1 MARSILELRGLGKE
15 VWRGIE
21 AADYVRTER
30 ESWNDRM
37 SPLDEAVNLLDLEE
51 PARRVL
57 PRMAY
62 DYYASGAAD
71 EITLRDNRAAFDRRR
86 IAYRV
91 LAGVGERDLATTVL
105 GERVAMPVLVAPTAF
120 HKLAHPEGEAATARG
135 AGAAGTVMV
144 LSTLSN
150 TPVEEVLAAATGP
163 VWFQLYVY
171 RDRGA
176 TRALVERVEAAGCRA
191 LVLTVD
197 APLLGRRERDVRN
210 RFHLPDGLAVANL
223 LAEGYGALPAAET
236 GSGLAGYVSDLLDP
250 NLTWDDLDWLA
261 ATTKL
266 PLLVKGIV
274 RPDDAVRAAEHGV
287 AGIVVS
293 NHGGRQLDTSIATLD
308 ALPPIAGALARRP
321 GPAPELLLDGGV
333 RRGTDVL
340 KALAL
345 GARAVLVGRPV
356 LWGLALGGAEG
367 VARVLAMLRTE
378 LDLAM
383 ALAGARTVGGIT
395 PDLVVATA

>member
-1 MARSILELRGLGKE
+1 M
-15 VWRGIE
+15 
-21 AADYVRTER
+21 
-30 ESWNDRM
+30 N
-37 SPLDEAVNLLDLEE
+37 PLDEAVSLLELEE

-57 PRMAY
+57 PRMVY

-91 LAGVGERDLATTVL
+91 LAGVGERDLATSVL
-105 GERVAMPVLVAPTAF
+105 GTPVSMPVLVAPTAF
-120 HKLAHPEGEAATARG
+120 HRLAHPDGEAATARG

-150 TPVEEVLAAATGP
+150 TPVEEVLAAAAGP

-210 RFHLPDGLAVANL
+210 RFHLPDGLSVANL
-223 LAEGYGALPAAET
+223 LAEGYGALPAAEA
-236 GSGLAGYVSDLLDP
+236 GSGLAGYVNDLMDP
-250 NLTWDDLDWLA
+250 NLTWDDLDRLA
-261 ATTKL
+261 AMTRL
-266 PLLVKGIV
+266 PVLVKGIV
-274 RPDDAVRAAEHGV
+274 RADDAARAAEHGA

-308 ALPPIAGALARRP
+308 ALPSIAEVLARRH
-321 GPAPELLLDGGV
+321 GPSPELLLDGGV
-333 RRGTDVL
+333 RRGTDVV
-340 KALAL
+340 KAIAL
-345 GARAVLVGRPV
+345 GARAVLIGRPV
-356 LWGLALGGAEG
+356 LWGLALGGADG
-367 VARVLAMLRTE
+367 VARVLAMLRAE

-383 ALAGARTVGGIT
+383 ALAGARTVGEIT
-395 PDLVVATA
+395 ADLVVPEAGA

>member
-1 MARSILELRGLGKE
+1 M
-15 VWRGIE
+15 V
-21 AADYVRTER
+21 
-30 ESWNDRM
+30 
-37 SPLDEAVNLLDLEE
+37 
-51 PARRVL
+51 
-57 PRMAY
+57 Y

-91 LAGVGERDLATTVL
+91 LAGVGERDLATSVL
-105 GERVAMPVLVAPTAF
+105 GQPVSMPVLVAPTAF
-120 HKLAHPEGEAATARG
+120 HRLAHPDGEAATARG
-135 AGAAGTVMV
+135 AGAAGTVIV

-150 TPVEEVLAAATGP
+150 TPVEEVLAAAAEP

-223 LAEGYGALPAAET
+223 LAEGYGALPAAEG
-236 GSGLAGYVSDLLDP
+236 GSGLAGYVNDLMDP
-250 NLTWDDLDWLA
+250 NLTWDDLDRLA
-261 ATTKL
+261 AMTRL
-266 PLLVKGIV
+266 PVLVKGIV
-274 RPDDAVRAAEHGV
+274 RADDAARAAEHGA

-308 ALPPIAGALARRP
+308 ALPSIAEVLARRH
-321 GPAPELLLDGGV
+321 GPSPELLLDGGV
-333 RRGTDVL
+333 RRGTDVV
-340 KALAL
+340 KAIAL
-345 GARAVLVGRPV
+345 GARAVLIGRPV
-356 LWGLALGGAEG
+356 LWGLALGGADG
-367 VARVLAMLRTE
+367 VARVLAMLRAE

-383 ALAGARTVGGIT
+383 ALAGARTVGEIT
-395 PDLVVATA
+395 ADLVVPEAGA